1 MSEMMNVWGD
11 ECLRWWMSGW
21 WMSDNPFCTLLTFL
35 ETCTTTTTNTQA
47 HDTGFILALPP
58 HRLLKVMSLIAFIH
72 LNSSCP
78 TDRDLYLTK
87 NVFLILSYGK
97 GHFVS
102 LTSWPSMH
110 HKWVWF
116 ETSFSSNKSHKFW
129 DTRDLSWMN
138 ERDICFLTE
147 FQTARG
153 SYHLIFMFSLH
164 CLVQTGM

>member
-1 MSEMMNVWGD
+1 MVGSRMIQAVIQPSAIDWRPFLQAVD
-11 ECLRWWMSGW
+11 FSWDVHHHHHQHSGTW
-21 WMSDNPFCTLLTFL
+21 HWLHIGFATPPPF
-35 ETCTTTTTNTQA
+35 NS
-47 HDTGFILALPP
+47 HDG
-58 HRLLKVMSLIAFIH
+58 FIH

-87 NVFLILSYGK
+87 NAFLILSYGK